1 MKIAR
6 YKGEQ
11 EELRKTEYQRFQDLE
26 RSKNKRLR

>member
-1 MKIAR
+1 MKIQR

-11 EELRKTEYQRFQDLE
+11 EESRKAEYQRFQDLE

>member
-1 MKIAR
+1 MKIQR

-11 EELRKTEYQRFQDLE
+11 EELRKTEYQQFQDME